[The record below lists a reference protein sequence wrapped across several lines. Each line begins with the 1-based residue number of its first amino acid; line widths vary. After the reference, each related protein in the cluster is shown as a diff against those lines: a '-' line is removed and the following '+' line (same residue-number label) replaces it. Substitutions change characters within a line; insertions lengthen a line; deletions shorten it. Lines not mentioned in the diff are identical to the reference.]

1 MSREVMVCAAQM
13 GPNSESKEE
22 NIERMISMVQ
32 EAGKKGVDI
41 ICFPECAL
49 TPFFT
54 LENSRDFD
62 QYLDTLPNEITEKL
76 FEETKN
82 HKMAMVLPYAER
94 TPHCNYN
101 SAVIS
106 NRNGEIIGNYRKAHL
121 PGAFV
126 GDAVGNFEKLY
137 FTPGNTGFPV
147 FDLGFAKVG
156 IQICYDRHFPE
167 GFRALALSGAEIIFN
182 PTAAGSYGGNRWR
195 SDSWELMIRSRAF
208 ENNVFLVGV
217 NKVDL
222 EYGQDYFGR
231 SIIASPLGGDVIAE
245 PERNE
250 GDELII
256 QSLDLDL
263 INEARK
269 RLPVFRDLRKDLYKD
284 IWV

>member
-1 MSREVMVCAAQM
+1 
-13 GPNSESKEE
+13 
-22 NIERMISMVQ
+22 
-32 EAGKKGVDI
+32 
-41 ICFPECAL
+41 
-49 TPFFT
+49 
-54 LENSRDFD
+54 
-62 QYLDTLPNEITEKL
+62 
-76 FEETKN
+76 
-82 HKMAMVLPYAER
+82 
-94 TPHCNYN
+94 
-101 SAVIS
+101 
-106 NRNGEIIGNYRKAHL
+106 
-121 PGAFV
+121 
-126 GDAVGNFEKLY
+126 
-137 FTPGNTGFPV
+137 
-147 FDLGFAKVG
+147 
-156 IQICYDRHFPE
+156 
-167 GFRALALSGAEIIFN
+167 
-182 PTAAGSYGGNRWR
+182 
-195 SDSWELMIRSRAF
+195 MIRSRAF